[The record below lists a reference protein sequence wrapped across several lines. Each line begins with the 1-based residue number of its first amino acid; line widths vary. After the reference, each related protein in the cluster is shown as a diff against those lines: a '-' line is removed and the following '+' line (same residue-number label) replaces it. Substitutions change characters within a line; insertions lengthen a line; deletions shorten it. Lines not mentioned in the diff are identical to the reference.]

1 MTADKLS
8 VRVNYILDAQ
18 NNGKFNFDT
27 SILKKFENEIKTT
40 KDIGKYFKNKKTAC
54 HFIFKQKNPLEQ
66 REI

>member
-8 VRVNYILDAQ
+8 VRVNYILDSQ

-40 KDIGKYFKNKKTAC
+40 KDIGKYFKNKKKLPVLSSLNT
-54 HFIFKQKNPLEQ
+54 KTS
-66 REI
+66 